1 MPGAGTDSTRD
12 WIDGG
17 PVVVLVEPQLGEN
30 IGTTAR
36 AMANFGLG
44 ELRLVNPRDG
54 WPNERAY
61 VAASGA
67 SRLLDEARL
76 FPDVRAAIADL
87 TLVFAATARDR
98 GMAKPVVG
106 ADEAARELNE
116 AIGRGERAGLLF
128 GRERT
133 GLYSDEVSLADKILT
148 FPVNPA
154 FASLNLAQAVL
165 IAGYE
170 WFKLASRSALPFA
183 PPDKSSPATKEALLS
198 FFDHIEG
205 ALERAGFFRPPEK
218 KPGMVR
224 NLRNIFH
231 RLQLTEQ
238 DIRTLRGALVAL
250 EFGRGAARDALKAAL
265 EGRKRAGEG
274 AGRSDEVG

>member
-1 MPGAGTDSTRD
+1 MPGSGTDSTRE
-12 WIDGG
+12 WIGGG

-54 WPNERAY
+54 WPSERAY

-67 SRLLDEARL
+67 SRLLDHAKL
-76 FPDVRAAIADL
+76 FPDLRAAVADL
-87 TLVFAATARDR
+87 QFVFAATARDR
-98 GMAKPVVG
+98 GMNKPVRG
-106 ADEAARELNE
+106 ADAAATELF
-116 AIGRGERAGLLF
+116 ARAGRGERVGVLF

-133 GLYSDEVSLADKILT
+133 GLYSDEVSFADEILT

-165 IAGYE
+165 IVGYE
-170 WFKLASRSALPFA
+170 WFKLRSRSALPFA
-183 PPDKSSPATKEALLS
+183 PPAKSRPATREQLLS
-198 FFDHIEG
+198 FFDHVEG
-205 ALERAGFFRPPEK
+205 ALERAGFFRPVEK
-218 KPGMVR
+218 KPVMVR

-231 RLQLTEQ
+231 RLGLTEQ
-238 DIRTLRGALVAL
+238 DVRTLRGAIVAL

-265 EGRKRAGEG
+265 KRRDSPAGNPDG
-274 AGRSDEVG
+274 LD